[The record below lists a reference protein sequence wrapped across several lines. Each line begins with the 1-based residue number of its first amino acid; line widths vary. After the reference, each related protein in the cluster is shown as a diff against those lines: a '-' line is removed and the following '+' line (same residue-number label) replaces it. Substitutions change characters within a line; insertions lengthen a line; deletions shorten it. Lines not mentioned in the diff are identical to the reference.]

1 MYGKP
6 QKYIA
11 KAKEFIGRSWGQGKM
26 LAAKIDGYIHKGY
39 DAYRRTVPVLQAL
52 SDVSGVGGGH
62 MKQMKRNVYQGA
74 KEYERLRNEITN
86 RGATVEQAMSKVGGA
101 VDSSF
106 ASFY

>member
-6 QKYIA
+6 QTYIA
-11 KAKEFIGRSWGQGKM
+11 KTNEFIGRSWGQGKM
-26 LAAKIDGYIHKGY
+26 QAAKIDGYVHAGY

-101 VDSSF
+101 VDTSF

>member
-1 MYGKP
+1 
-6 QKYIA
+6 
-11 KAKEFIGRSWGQGKM
+11 M
-26 LAAKIDGYIHKGY
+26 LAAKIDGYTYK
-39 DAYRRTVPVLQAL
+39 AYETYNRTVPVLQAL
-52 SDVSGVGGGH
+52 SDVSGIGGGH

-101 VDSSF
+101 VDNSF